1 VNGIVSTATGE
12 GIATMRWRI
21 RKSFRIFA
29 PGNSLQK
36 RVAYSLAIV
45 RLILVPVIFLAV
57 YYLFAMG
64 RIGDRI
70 VNTDAPAAKLAEQ
83 AAIETM
89 EARRAARNYVLL
101 QDPEYLQANQN
112 SLTSVQKILVN
123 VGELEPEDEAI
134 VRQGIDAVTLY
145 QQQFAK
151 EASTMA
157 RSRQEPVERI
167 RAMVR
172 AYEADLDKLVREFK
186 HEKKGK
192 MIQELRASVGT
203 FDNRM
208 AGATQML
215 NPALDQVT
223 PELQESSGKIL
234 QVASELEKRN
244 WGRVQAD
251 HEKARELIHRA
262 EKSLTIVSAITLLF
276 SVWVSFILPR
286 QVIKPLVSLREA
298 VDHAATGN
306 YEVEFELLGSGE
318 VVELARSVQNLITAS
333 REKAMK
339 HVVPAAGT

>member
-1 VNGIVSTATGE
+1 
-12 GIATMRWRI
+12 MRWRI

-29 PGNSLQK
+29 PGSSLRT
-36 RVAYSLAIV
+36 RVAYSLAIA

-57 YYLFAMG
+57 YYLFEMG
-64 RIGDRI
+64 RIMDRI
-70 VNTDAPAAKLAEQ
+70 ANTDAPAAKLAEQ

-101 QDPEYLQANQN
+101 QDADYLQANQN
-112 SLTSVQKILVN
+112 SLTSVRQILVN

-134 VRQGIDAVTLY
+134 VRQGLDAVTLY
-145 QQQFAK
+145 QQQFAN
-151 EASTMA
+151 EALTMA

-167 RAMVR
+167 RKMVR
-172 AYEADLDKLVREFK
+172 AYEADLDNLVREVK
-186 HEKKGK
+186 HKKK
-192 MIQELRASVGT
+192 DKLVQELRASVGT

-223 PELQESSGKIL
+223 PELQESSGQIL
-234 QVASELEKRN
+234 RVAGDLERRN
-244 WGRVQAD
+244 WERVQAD
-251 HEKARELIHRA
+251 HAKARELIHRA
-262 EKSLTIVSAITLLF
+262 ERSLSIVSAITLLF

-306 YEVEFELLGSGE
+306 YEVEFELVGSGE
-318 VVELARSVQNLITAS
+318 VVELARSVQNLIKAS
-333 REKAMK
+333 RGKAMK
-339 HVVPAAGT
+339 HLVPAASTQISPR

>member
-1 VNGIVSTATGE
+1 
-12 GIATMRWRI
+12 MRWRI

-29 PGNSLQK
+29 PGSSLRK

-83 AAIETM
+83 AAFKTM

-101 QDPEYLQANQN
+101 QDREYLQENQD
-112 SLTSVQKILVN
+112 SLASVRQTLLN
-123 VGELEPEDEAI
+123 VGELEPEDKAI
-134 VRQGIDAVTLY
+134 VQRGIEAVTLY
-145 QQQFAK
+145 QQQFAI

-167 RAMVR
+167 RKMVR
-172 AYEADLDKLVREFK
+172 AYEADLDNLVRQSK

-208 AGATQML
+208 AGAAQML

-223 PELQESSGKIL
+223 PELQESSEQIL

-251 HEKARELIHRA
+251 HAKARELIHRA
-262 EKSLTIVSAITLLF
+262 EKSLTIVPAITLLF

-286 QVIKPLVSLREA
+286 QVIQPLVSLREA

-306 YEVEFELLGSGE
+306 YEVEFELEGSGE
-318 VVELARSVQNLITAS
+318 VVDLARSVQNLITAS
-333 REKAMK
+333 RGKAMK
-339 HVVPAAGT
+339 QVVPAARTQISPR

>member
-1 VNGIVSTATGE
+1 
-12 GIATMRWRI
+12 MRWRI
-21 RKSFRIFA
+21 RKSFKIFA
-29 PGNSLQK
+29 PGSSLQK
-36 RVAYSLAIV
+36 RVAYSLAIA
-45 RLILVPVIFLAV
+45 RLILVPVLFLAV

-64 RIGDRI
+64 RIVDRI

-89 EARRAARNYVLL
+89 EARRSARNYVLFE
-101 QDPEYLQANQN
+101 DAEYLQANQN
-112 SLTSVQKILVN
+112 SLSSVRQILVN
-123 VGELEPEDEAI
+123 VGELEPEDNAI
-134 VRQGIDAVTLY
+134 VRQGLDVVTLY

-157 RSRQEPVERI
+157 RSRQEPVKRI
-167 RAMVR
+167 REMVR
-172 AYEADLDKLVREFK
+172 AYEADLDNLVREVKHEKRDKLVRDL
-186 HEKKGK
+186 HV
-192 MIQELRASVGT
+192 SVAT

-208 AGATQML
+208 AGATEML
-215 NPALDQVT
+215 NPGLDKVT
-223 PELQESSGKIL
+223 PELQESSGQIL
-234 QVASELEKRN
+234 QVAADLEKRN

-286 QVIKPLVSLREA
+286 QVIQPLVSLREA

-318 VVELARSVQNLITAS
+318 VVELARSVQNLIIAS
-333 REKAMK
+333 REKTMK
-339 HVVPAAGT
+339 QVVPAART

>member
-1 VNGIVSTATGE
+1 
-12 GIATMRWRI
+12 MRRRI
-21 RKSFRIFA
+21 RKSFKIFA
-29 PGNSLQK
+29 PGNSLRK

-83 AAIETM
+83 AAIKTM

-101 QDPEYLQANQN
+101 QDPEYLQEHRD
-112 SLTSVQKILVN
+112 SLASVRQTLAN
-123 VGELEPEDEAI
+123 VGELEPEDEAM
-134 VRQGIDAVTLY
+134 VRQGIDAANLY
-145 QQQFAK
+145 QQQFAN

-167 RAMVR
+167 RKMVR
-172 AYEADLDKLVREFK
+172 AYEADLDNLVRQSK

-208 AGATQML
+208 AGAAQML

-223 PELQESSGKIL
+223 PELQESSEQIL

-251 HEKARELIHRA
+251 HAKARELIHRA

-286 QVIKPLVSLREA
+286 QVIQPLVSLREA

-306 YEVEFELLGSGE
+306 YEVEFELEGSGE
-318 VVELARSVQNLITAS
+318 VVELAKSVQNLIAAS
-333 REKAMK
+333 QGKSMK
-339 HVVPAAGT
+339 HVVPASRMQSSLG